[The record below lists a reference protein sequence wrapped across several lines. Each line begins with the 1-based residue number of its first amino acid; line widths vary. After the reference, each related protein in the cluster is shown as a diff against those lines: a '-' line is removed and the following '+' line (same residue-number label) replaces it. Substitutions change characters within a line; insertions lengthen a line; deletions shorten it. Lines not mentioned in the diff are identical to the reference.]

1 MPNRNFN
8 KQVTN
13 SRQALMAGGRAKKNG
28 RRKND
33 FW

>member
-1 MPNRNFN
+1 MANRYFN
-8 KQVTN
+8 KQVAQP
-13 SRQALMAGGRAKKNG
+13 RMALRAGGRAMKNG